1 MTKRKHL
8 KLGSKAAALSMAA
21 ALSVTGLSGAYAGT
35 SADGTLEWSG
45 FLENATFLRK
55 DVGLVK
61 FRNTVQLE
69 LVKQFNTGNTFSEL
83 SFNVTFRGSY
93 DGVYDLNK
101 SDFGRNAGGAINLQ
115 STFSAGPP
123 SVPHGGGLVS
133 TGAFF
138 FGFDTAANPNSGLIV
153 LGSDSHANDQG
164 GVSFGVPVR
173 PCNID
178 NRGCLPGY
186 LDLSLDN
193 LRFPEFNSRMDFL
206 REAYI
211 DGSIPFS
218 NGHEL
223 NIRLGRQQV
232 VWGRTDLFRVLDV
245 INPVDFS
252 RQNIYDELE
261 DIRIPQWILN
271 MDYRMGAVG
280 SFDDLNLN
288 LVWNFDKFR
297 PNSLGQG
304 GTPYQILGAGGF
316 FRGMKNCWDNGCTVA
331 NFAGLP
337 VPGTTG
343 LAATDF
349 APGSI
354 GIRSA
359 QMPKWKIDNT
369 QIGFKVEG
377 VKGGVGFSLN
387 YLTYL
392 SQLPSLRGGS
402 AGPAALNNFTGEVK
416 PWPYLIAFDIAFPR
430 IHLFGGSADFYID
443 SIKSVFRVEAAYT
456 TGEEFANTLRPELF
470 SKNDVIRYVIGWD
483 RDTFIPFLNK
493 DKAFLLSAQLFGQHI
508 LNHELKDTPAT
519 LAGVPGFTKA
529 GIPDWKENWIMTF
542 LFKGWYMQNRL
553 SPQLLSAYD
562 FRAGT
567 AVISPSV
574 DWLINDSWR
583 LIVAANFKFGKGPR
597 KFDDCRSC
605 NPWGPFTATP
615 FHADPFAAGSVGLG
629 GFEPLGRFRA
639 GPIGMASREDEIQVT
654 LRYRF

>member
-1 MTKRKHL
+1 MTKIKRQ
-8 KLGSKAAALSMAA
+8 KLGTKAAVISMAA
-21 ALSVTGLSGAYAGT
+21 ALSMTAVSGAQAKV
-35 SADGTLEWSG
+35 SADGTFEWNG
-45 FLENATFLRK
+45 FIENATYLRK

-69 LVKQFNTGNTFSEL
+69 LSKQFNTGSLFSEL

-101 SDFGRNAGGAINLQ
+101 RDYGRDAGGAINLQ
-115 STFSAGPP
+115 STFPGGPGE
-123 SVPHGGGLVS
+123 VPHGSGIVS
-133 TGAFF
+133 AGTAF
-138 FGFDTAANPNSGLIV
+138 FGFNTTVNPNSGLIV
-153 LGSDSHANDQG
+153 LGSDAHSINEG
-164 GVSFGVPVR
+164 GVAFGVPVR
-173 PCNID
+173 PCD
-178 NRGCLPGY
+178 VDSRGCIAGY
-186 LDLSLDN
+186 LDFDTDN

-245 INPVDFS
+245 INPVDYS

-271 MDYRMGAVG
+271 MEYRMGGVG
-280 SFDDLNLN
+280 SFDDLNFN

-354 GIRSA
+354 GIRGA
-359 QMPKWKIDNT
+359 NMPEWSIGNT

-377 VKGGVGFSLN
+377 VKGGLGFSVN

-392 SQLPSLRGGS
+392 SQLPSLHGGS
-402 AGPAALNNFTGEVK
+402 AGPAALNNFTGEVQ
-416 PWPYLIAFDIAFPR
+416 PWPYLIAFDIEFPR
-430 IHLFGGSADFYID
+430 IHLFGSSVDFYVD
-443 SIKSVFRVEAAYT
+443 AIKSVFRVEAAYT
-456 TGEEFANTLRPELF
+456 TGEEFSNTLRPELY
-470 SKNDVIRYVIGWD
+470 SESDVIRYVIGWD
-483 RDTFIPFLNK
+483 RDTFIPFLNRN
-493 DKAFLLSAQLFGQHI
+493 KAFLFSAQLFGQHI
-508 LNHELKDTPAT
+508 LNHELEETPAS
-519 LAGVPGFTKA
+519 LAGIPGFGKA
-529 GIPDWKENWIMTF
+529 GIPDWKDSWTMTF
-542 LFKGWYMQNRL
+542 LMKGWYMQNRL
-553 SPQLLSAYD
+553 SPQVLAAYD
-562 FRAGT
+562 FNGGT
-567 AVISPSV
+567 AVISPSI
-574 DWLINDSWR
+574 DWLIDDSWR
-583 LIVAANFKFGKGPR
+583 LVVAANFKFGKGTR
-597 KFDDCRSC
+597 TFDDCRSC

-615 FHADPFAAGSVGLG
+615 FHADALQAGSVGLS
-629 GFEPLGRFRA
+629 GFEPLGRFRS
-639 GPIGMASREDEIQVT
+639 GPIGMASKEDEIQIT

>member
-1 MTKRKHL
+1 MTKIKR
-8 KLGSKAAALSMAA
+8 SDFRTKAATVSLAAVLSATAM
-21 ALSVTGLSGAYAGT
+21 SGVQAGV
-35 SADGTLEWSG
+35 SDDGTLEWNG
-45 FLENATFLRK
+45 FIENATYLRK
-55 DVGLVK
+55 DVGLSK

-69 LVKQFNTGNTFSEL
+69 LAKKFNGGGLFSEL
-83 SFNVTFRGSY
+83 SLNVTFRGTY

-101 SDFGRNAGGAINLQ
+101 SDYGRDAGGAINLQ

-138 FGFDTAANPNSGLIV
+138 FGFDTNVNPNSGLIV
-153 LGSDSHANDQG
+153 LGSDSHPNDQG

-173 PCNID
+173 PCD
-178 NRGCLPGY
+178 VDSRGCIAGY
-186 LDLSLDN
+186 LDFDTNN
-193 LRFPEFNSRMDFL
+193 LRFPDFNNRMDFL

-245 INPVDFS
+245 INPVDYS

-261 DIRIPQWILN
+261 DIRIPQWMLN
-271 MDYRMGAVG
+271 MEYRMGAVG

-337 VPGTTG
+337 VPDTTG

-354 GIRSA
+354 GIRGA
-359 QMPKWKIDNT
+359 NMPEWKLGNT

-377 VKGGVGFSLN
+377 VKSGIGFSVN

-392 SQLPSLRGGS
+392 SQLPSLHGGS
-402 AGPAALNNFTGEVK
+402 SGPAALNNFTGEVK
-416 PWPYLIAFDIAFPR
+416 PWPYLIAFDIEFPR
-430 IHLFGGSADFYID
+430 IHLFGGSMDLYVD
-443 SIKSVFRVEAAYT
+443 SVKTVVRLEAAYT
-456 TGEEFANTLRPELF
+456 TGEEFANTLRPELY
-470 SKNDVIRYVIGWD
+470 SKSDVIRYVIGLD
-483 RDTFIPFLNK
+483 RDTFIPFLNRN
-493 DKAFLLSAQLFGQHI
+493 KAFLFSAQLFGQH
-508 LNHELKDTPAT
+508 LLDHELEATPAS
-519 LAGVPGFTKA
+519 LAGIPGFGKA
-529 GIPDWKENWIMTF
+529 GIPDWKDSWTATLLM
-542 LFKGWYMQNRL
+542 KGWYMQNRL
-553 SPQLLSAYD
+553 SPQILTAYD
-562 FRAGT
+562 FNGGT
-567 AVISPSV
+567 AVISPSI
-574 DWLINDSWR
+574 DWLIDDSWR
-583 LIVAANFKFGKGPR
+583 LVVAANFKFGKGPR

-605 NPWGPFTATP
+605 NPWGPYTATP
-615 FHADPFAAGSVGLG
+615 FHSDPFAAGSVGLA
-629 GFEPLGRFRA
+629 GFEPLGRFRS
-639 GPIGMASREDEIQVT
+639 GPIGMATKEDEIQVT